1 MDREYF
7 KKTFR
12 FSADSSTP
20 LYLQLIA
27 YIKIQIQAGV
37 LKPGDKIIAENDLC
51 DILGVS
57 RTTVRQCMN
66 RLVEE
71 GLLVRHRGK
80 GSFIA
85 DQKLKRPISYLYGFT
100 ENMLSLGAVPS
111 SRLLSSEVEELN
123 DNALLAALQMPPEQ
137 RKVFH
142 LRRLRLADNEPLLVE
157 NTYIPYYLCPG
168 IELYDFTAVSL
179 YHTMA
184 ERYSLNLYHATETI
198 EAVLINKTFA
208 ELLGCT
214 PKSPGYRIAR
224 ISHLDSGYIYEY
236 TSSITRADKC
246 IFQLDLYKST
256 STTKNPFDFQRHILS
271 KIDQAVS

>member
-1 MDREYF
+1 MDIEYF
-7 KKTFR
+7 KNTFR
-12 FSADSSTP
+12 FSPGSSTP
-20 LYLQLIA
+20 LYLQLMS

-37 LKPGDKIIAENDLC
+37 LKPGDKMIAENDLC
-51 DILGVS
+51 DILGIS

-66 RLVEE
+66 QLVEE
-71 GLLVRHRGK
+71 GLLVRYRGK

-111 SRLLSSEVEELN
+111 SKVLSSEVQDLT
-123 DNALLAALQMPPEQ
+123 DNVLLTTLQMPPEQ
-137 RKVFH
+137 TKVFH
-142 LRRLRLADNEPLLVE
+142 LRRLRYADNEPLLLE

-168 IELYDFTAVSL
+168 IELYDFSVVSL

-198 EAVLINKTFA
+198 EAILFNKAYA
-208 ELLGCT
+208 ELLNCT
-214 PKSPGYRIAR
+214 PKAPGYHITR

-236 TSSITRADKC
+236 TSSVTRADKC
-246 IFQLDLYKST
+246 IFQLDLYKSSGT
-256 STTKNPFDFQRHILS
+256 SKSPIDFQRHITP
-271 KIDQAVS
+271 